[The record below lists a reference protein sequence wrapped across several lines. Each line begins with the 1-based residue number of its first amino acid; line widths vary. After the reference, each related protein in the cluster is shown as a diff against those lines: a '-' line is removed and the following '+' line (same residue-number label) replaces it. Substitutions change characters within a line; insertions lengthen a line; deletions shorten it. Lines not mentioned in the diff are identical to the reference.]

1 MNQLW
6 VSGQNG
12 LDAVIQVFVLV
23 VHRREWSEVE
33 VVGGREIE
41 PFVCEFVPASVDKAS
56 GDVVVG
62 VQPCKFAP
70 EEQLLKVC
78 LFAGVE

>member
-6 VSGQNG
+6 VSGKNG

-23 VHRREWSEVE
+23 VHRRERSEVE
-33 VVGGREIE
+33 FVGGREIE

-62 VQPCKFAP
+62 IQTGKFAP
-70 EEQLLKVC
+70 EEQLLKVG
-78 LFAGVE
+78 LLAGVE